1 MELVVLSEQF
11 KNLFNFKKY
20 DISPSL
26 TTLDTIKLFCGQ
38 DFLLDK
44 DKNTPFIRNSRFV
57 LVKEDKSNVD
67 IHVNEYKDFL
77 FSIEKEAKVKYIIT
91 FAEDA
96 TLKNED
102 ILLLDLSDIDKQYL
116 IVRKMLSLKDF
127 KSLSSIKETLKIG
140 IDNKLYQLLFNTPAD
155 EKKIY
160 NIEKFSELILK
171 KHQELQQEKEQEK
184 IIFDKIRIFNN
195 LINEKNNLKIN
206 KYDTHL
212 NLSFKLQSNTDI
224 YEIFNDFRPSI
235 RIPFFHA
242 KDFNKCLNNFILR
255 EDWIKELIEDE
266 IYFYVKISDYQEN
279 YAKCIFSNVVYDNQ
293 TYYFDLDIQIEKSY
307 FETLNQRLDL
317 FVEVMKYL
325 PDFLK
330 TNEVEYKERILKGYM
345 YVSLNDFKFI
355 DIPILQHY
363 FSVDDVASFV
373 LSIDER
379 SSVFKVRG
387 GLSTHL
393 HLYKTDVRE
402 KYNFDGKLN
411 WIYDKVGKLS
421 KTKLNLLN
429 VQERAENE
437 YDVLIIKYKKL
448 KVEHLESLVS
458 GILTYISQEQ
468 NIEQIKKLYNF
479 IL

>member
-1 MELVVLSEQF
+1 M
-11 KNLFNFKKY
+11 
-20 DISPSL
+20 
-26 TTLDTIKLFCGQ
+26 FCAQ
-38 DFLLDK
+38 DFLRDK
-44 DKNTPFIRNSRFV
+44 QNNTLFVRNSRFI
-57 LVKEDKSNVD
+57 LIKEDKSNVGVD
-67 IHVNEYKDFL
+67 VKEYKDFS
-77 FSIEKEAKVKYIIT
+77 FSIEKEIKVKYTIT
-91 FAEDA
+91 FADE
-96 TLKNED
+96 KKIENKD
-102 ILLLDLSDIDKQYL
+102 ILLLELSDIDKQYL
-116 IVRKMLSLKDF
+116 IVKKFLSLKDF
-127 KSLSSIKETLKIG
+127 KSLASIQETLKIR
-140 IDNKLYQLLFNTPAD
+140 INNELYQLLFNTPAD
-155 EKKIY
+155 EKRIY
-160 NIEKFSELILK
+160 TIEKFSELILK
-171 KHQELQQEKEQEK
+171 KHQELQQEKDQEK
-184 IIFDKIRIFNN
+184 IIFEKIRILNN

-224 YEIFNDFRPSI
+224 YEIFNDFKPSI
-235 RIPFFHA
+235 KIPFFHA

-255 EDWIKELIEDE
+255 EDWMKDLMEDE

-279 YAKCIFSNVVYDNQ
+279 YAKCIFSNVVYENQ

-307 FETLNQRLDL
+307 FETLSQRLDL
-317 FVEVMKYL
+317 FIEVVKYL

-393 HLYKTDVRE
+393 HLYKTDIRE

-448 KVEHLESLVS
+448 KVEHIESLVS
-458 GILTYISQEQ
+458 GILSYISKEK
-468 NIEQIKKLYNF
+468 NIEQIKKLYNSY
-479 IL
+479 L

>member
-1 MELVVLSEQF
+1 MELVVLSEEI
-11 KNLFNFKKY
+11 KKSFNFKEY
-20 DISPSL
+20 DLSASV
-26 TTLDTIKLFCGQ
+26 TTLDTIKLFCARN
-38 DFLLDK
+38 FILNK
-44 DKNTPFIRNSRFV
+44 KNTQLIFNSRFI
-57 LVKEDKSNVD
+57 LIKEDKSNRD
-67 IHVNEYKDFL
+67 IDSKEYKDFL
-77 FSIEKEAKVKYIIT
+77 FNIEKEAKVKYIIT
-91 FAEDA
+91 FAEDPSF
-96 TLKNED
+96 KNED

-116 IVRKMLSLKDF
+116 IVKKMLSANDF
-127 KSLSSIKETLKIG
+127 KSLSNIITTLNIK
-140 IDNKLYQLLFNTPAD
+140 IDDKMYQLLFNKPVD
-155 EKKIY
+155 NDSKY
-160 NIEKFSELILK
+160 NIEKFSELIQK

-184 IIFDKIRIFNN
+184 TIYEKIRILDDFITGNQ
-195 LINEKNNLKIN
+195 KLKIY

-212 NLSFKLQSNTDI
+212 NLSFKLQSSLDI
-224 YEIFNDFRPSI
+224 YEIFNDFKPSI

-242 KDFNKCLNNFILR
+242 KDFNKCLNNFILK
-255 EDWIKELIEDE
+255 EDWIKDLIEDE

-279 YAKCIFSNVVYDNQ
+279 YAKCIFSNVVYENQ
-293 TYYFDLDIQIEKSY
+293 NYYFDLDIQIEKSY

-317 FVEVMKYL
+317 FVEVVKYL
-325 PDFLK
+325 PDFLI

-345 YVSLNDFKFI
+345 YISLNDFKFI

-363 FSVDDVASFV
+363 FSVDDIGSFV

-393 HLYKTDVRE
+393 HLYKTDVKE
-402 KYNFDGKLN
+402 KYNFDGKFN

-448 KVEHLESLVS
+448 KVENIESLVS
-458 GILTYISQEQ
+458 GILTYISEER
-468 NIEQIKKLYNF
+468 NIEQIKKLYNSY
-479 IL
+479 L